1 MEHGFLNFILALVII
16 IAAAKLSG
24 YLSLRLKQPSV
35 LGELLAGIILG
46 PTVFDIFHVSWLP
59 FAGDEHLGE
68 TIAFMAEL
76 GVILLMMLAGL
87 ELHLSDLIKSGK
99 VSALSGTLGV
109 IAPMVLGTGAG
120 LIFGETFAESAF
132 IGLALS
138 ATSVSI
144 SAQTLM
150 ELGVLRSQVG
160 LALLGAAV
168 FDDVL
173 VILLLSVAAILAGGA
188 AAGFSSIVVTI
199 LWMVLFLVVAVLIG
213 DKLLPRL
220 AIWVERL
227 PISQG
232 LIAFALVV
240 CLLYAWAAEAVGGLA
255 AITGAFLVGLFLGRT
270 PFKKRFDAGISS
282 LAYGFFVPVFFIN
295 IGLSADLTG
304 IVGEGLGLA
313 LVITVVAVVSKIL
326 GCGLGGLWGGLTR
339 RESLQLGVGMVSR
352 GEVGLIV
359 ATFAMTEGMFSET
372 NFAITVFMVIVATL
386 VTPPLLRLAFM
397 EPNKKVPTPVKKTKP
412 TTPPQA
418 RPPKQEVR
426 PVSVTESDS
435 GV

>member
-1 MEHGFLNFILALVII
+1 MEPGFLNFILALVFI

-24 YLSLRLKQPSV
+24 YLSLHFKQPSV

-46 PTVFDIFHVSWLP
+46 PTVLDMFHISWLP
-59 FAGDEHLGE
+59 FAGDEHLAE
-68 TIAFMAEL
+68 TISFMAEL

-87 ELHLSDLIKSGK
+87 ELHLSDLIKAGK
-99 VSALSGTLGV
+99 VSALSGTIGV
-109 IAPMVLGTGAG
+109 IFPLVMGIGAA
-120 LIFGETFAESAF
+120 LLFGESFQEAAF
-132 IGLALS
+132 MGLALS

-150 ELGVLRSQVG
+150 ELGVLRTRVG
-160 LALLGAAV
+160 LSLLGAAV
-168 FDDVL
+168 FDDIL

-188 AAGFSSIVVTI
+188 AAGFSSILMTM
-199 LWMVLFLVVAVLIG
+199 LWMILFLVGAMLIG
-213 DKLLPRL
+213 DKVLPWL
-220 AIWVERL
+220 AIRVERL

-240 CLLYAWAAEAVGGLA
+240 CLLYAWAAEEVGGMA

-270 PFKKRFDAGISS
+270 PFKKRFDAGISA

-295 IGLSADLTG
+295 IGLNADLTA
-304 IVGEGLGLA
+304 ILGEGLGLA

-326 GCGLGGLWGGLTR
+326 GCGIGGLLGGLTR
-339 RESLQLGVGMVSR
+339 RESLQLGIGMVSR

-359 ATFAMTEGMFSET
+359 ATFALAEGAFSET

-386 VTPPLLRLAFM
+386 VTPPLLRLAFND
-397 EPNKKVPTPVKKTKP
+397 PNGKAPSKPKKAPREKTKP
-412 TTPPQA
+412 VPQPTA
-418 RPPKQEVR
+418 RPQQPESQS
-426 PVSVTESDS
+426 VSS
-435 GV
+435 